1 MELDF
6 DIIWQKYIM
15 PLKGC
20 TLEGYRGQKN
30 TILNVD
36 RNGLCRL
43 SKNNL
48 QSTISIEVF
57 EWTVKELFRRGRITR
72 DEIHSRFFPQRVSS
86 CVVLVLSQV
95 EFFKLKT
102 EPLTLVYTGG
112 CPEECSLKVS
122 ARTMPEGKV
131 TCSIKEAESQLMDGP
146 FVPVIDLPEKKNLN
160 VRGVYC
166 IRLRAGVALPA
177 GYKCVN
183 RILYVGVAKHSLL
196 QRLWNQEL
204 HAVGH
209 GTFFRSVGAMLGFR
223 PAAGS
228 LVGKKNSKN
237 YRFSPSD
244 EKEVIKWLERSTLVN
259 CIELNGELKGIESD
273 LIRKYSPLLNIQGNP
288 NASELLKRDREECRK
303 IAMKNERV

>member
-112 CPEECSLKVS
+112 CPE
-122 ARTMPEGKV
+122 GKV
-131 TCSIKEAESQLMDGP
+131 TCSTKEAESQLMDGP

-183 RILYVGVAKHSLL
+183 RILYVG
-196 QRLWNQEL
+196 
-204 HAVGH
+204 
-209 GTFFRSVGAMLGFR
+209 
-223 PAAGS
+223 
-228 LVGKKNSKN
+228 KKWKGQNS
-237 YRFSPSD
+237 
-244 EKEVIKWLERSTLVN
+244 
-259 CIELNGELKGIESD
+259 
-273 LIRKYSPLLNIQGNP
+273 
-288 NASELLKRDREECRK
+288 
-303 IAMKNERV
+303 